1 MITNER
7 QLAITRAELRR
18 FEEAA
23 EAQQEG
29 SAEDV
34 DPLLGQA
41 MVDGLRGQA
50 DTLREEIERYEALRG
65 GGVSGRELASLRELP
80 SALIEARIA
89 AGLTQ
94 KALGEKLEV
103 KEQQIQRWEAN
114 RYSGVGVERLQEVA
128 DALGMEV
135 TETVSYTTSALS
147 A

>member
-7 QLAITRAELRR
+7 QFAITQAELRR
-18 FEEAA
+18 FENAA
-23 EAQQEG
+23 EEQRQADVEG
-29 SAEDV
+29 V
-34 DPLLGQA
+34 DPLVAQA
-41 MVDGLRGQA
+41 MVDALEGQA
-50 DTLREEIERYEALRG
+50 DTLREEIRRYEELRDG
-65 GGVSGRELASLRELP
+65 QISERELHGLKELP
-80 SALIEARIA
+80 VALIEARIA

-94 KALGEKLEV
+94 RDLGERLEV
-103 KEQQIQRWEAN
+103 KEQQVQRWEAN

>member
-23 EAQQEG
+23 EAQQEAL
-29 SAEDV
+29 AEDV

-114 RYSGVGVERLQEVA
+114 RFSGVGVERLQEVA

>member
-23 EAQQEG
+23 EAQQE
-29 SAEDV
+29 APADDV

-50 DTLREEIERYEALRG
+50 DTLREEIERYEVLRG

>member
-1 MITNER
+1 VITNER

-23 EAQQEG
+23 EAQQEAP
-29 SAEDV
+29 AEDV

-41 MVDGLRGQA
+41 MVDGLKGQA
-50 DTLREEIERYEALRG
+50 DTMRQEIERYEELRG
-65 GGVSGRELASLRELP
+65 GGVTRRELASLRELP

-135 TETVSYTTSALS
+135 TETVRYMTSALS

>member
-1 MITNER
+1 VITNER

-18 FEEAA
+18 FEEAT
-23 EAQQEG
+23 EAQQE
-29 SAEDV
+29 APVEDV

-65 GGVSGRELASLRELP
+65 GGVGGRELASLRELP

>member
-7 QLAITRAELRR
+7 QLAITRAELHR

-23 EAQQEG
+23 EAQQEAP
-29 SAEDV
+29 AEDV
-34 DPLLGQA
+34 DPILGQA

-50 DTLREEIERYEALRG
+50 DTLREEIERYEVLRG

-94 KALGEKLEV
+94 KALGEKLKV

>member
-23 EAQQEG
+23 EAQQEAP
-29 SAEDV
+29 AEDV

-135 TETVSYTTSALS
+135 TETVSYMTSALS

>member
-18 FEEAA
+18 FEESA
-23 EAQQEG
+23 EAQQEAP
-29 SAEDV
+29 AEDV

-50 DTLREEIERYEALRG
+50 DTLREEIERYEELRG
-65 GGVSGRELASLRELP
+65 GRVSERELPSLRELP
-80 SALIEARIA
+80 TALIEARIA

-94 KALGEKLEV
+94 KALGERLEV
-103 KEQQIQRWEAN
+103 KEQQVQRWEAN